1 MPKGGRYI
9 FVLWGDYF
17 DEAAAAIFVTELRRA
32 GLRVKVVGLTQRPI
46 SGAHGL
52 VLTPDLSLAQA
63 LPLAKQALGLIIPC
77 ALSVAQQ
84 LWHDPRLA
92 DFITQ
97 LRAGGARLVSGP
109 GEGAAGGVA
118 EAVGEAVL
126 VYPEHEDLVRFVR
139 AWIEEGVDSVPVN
152 EWLELPAAHQG

>member
-17 DEAAAAIFVTELRRA
+17 DEAAAAIFVTELRQA
-32 GLRVKVVGLTQRPI
+32 GLRVKVVGLTQRPS

-77 ALSVAQQ
+77 PLKVAQQ

-92 DFITQ
+92 DFIAQ
-97 LRAGGARLVSGP
+97 IRAQGVRLVSGP
-109 GEGAAGGVA
+109 GEEAAGELA
-118 EAVGEAVL
+118 EAIDEAVL

-139 AWIEEGVDSVPVN
+139 AWVGTGVDAVSAN
-152 EWLELPAAHQG
+152 EASLYSG